1 MEGSSNPACSLS
13 VSEVADLLEE
23 EDECDKNLHKH
34 NTIDIVIYPPL
45 VHEDI
50 DSGRDS
56 DHEDEPTL
64 NINKL
69 SSAVLKSQAEY
80 FNNNDD
86 SGTDSDDEVELD
98 IFNIKTKRNISTN
111 NNNTNL
117 EERKA
122 SSEDDPGSSDSDI
135 ENVFQPSAA
144 NLPPAKR
151 KSRSKSNKSKDF
163 VDMKVNNVT
172 FRCLRCPP

>member
-1 MEGSSNPACSLS
+1 MPKLTIINARLSIENAQKNSL
-13 VSEVADLLEE
+13 AR
-23 EDECDKNLHKH
+23 CC
-34 NTIDIVIYPPL
+34 
-45 VHEDI
+45 
-50 DSGRDS
+50 
-56 DHEDEPTL
+56 
-64 NINKL
+64 
-69 SSAVLKSQAEY
+69 QY

-86 SGTDSDDEVELD
+86 SSTDSDDEVELD
-98 IFNIKTKRNISTN
+98 IFNTKTN

-117 EERKA
+117 ERKA
-122 SSEDDPGSSDSDI
+122 SSEDDPGLSDSDV

-163 VDMKVNNVT
+163 VYMKVYNVT

>member
-13 VSEVADLLEE
+13 VADVADLLEE
-23 EDECDKNLHKH
+23 QDECDKNLHNH

-86 SGTDSDDEVELD
+86 SSTDSDDEVELD
-98 IFNIKTKRNISTN
+98 IFNTKTN

-117 EERKA
+117 ERKA
-122 SSEDDPGSSDSDI
+122 SSEDDPGLSDSDV

-163 VDMKVNNVT
+163 VYMKVYNVT
-172 FRCLRCPP
+172 FRCLRRPP

>member
-13 VSEVADLLEE
+13 VADVADLLEE
-23 EDECDKNLHKH
+23 QDECDKNLHNH

-86 SGTDSDDEVELD
+86 SSTDSDDEVELD
-98 IFNIKTKRNISTN
+98 IFNTKTN

-117 EERKA
+117 ERKA
-122 SSEDDPGSSDSDI
+122 SSEDDPGLSDSDV

-163 VDMKVNNVT
+163 VYMKVYNVT

>member
-13 VSEVADLLEE
+13 VADVADLLEE
-23 EDECDKNLHKH
+23 QDECDKNLHNH

-86 SGTDSDDEVELD
+86 SSTDSDDEVELD
-98 IFNIKTKRNISTN
+98 IFNTKTN

-117 EERKA
+117 ERKA
-122 SSEDDPGSSDSDI
+122 SSEDDPGLSDSDV

-151 KSRSKSNKSKDF
+151 KSRSKSNKSNDF
-163 VDMKVNNVT
+163 VYMKVYNVT